1 MTKVVIRSGS
11 CGFTT
16 TVTAEKG
23 PDKTVRITIESDC
36 EHVRK
41 MQEDIGSLGRMDAL
55 KGFADNPVY
64 RSAAKRLK
72 HAACPVPA
80 GILKAL
86 EVEAGLNIPKDA
98 EIVFVTDQKEKKA

>member
-1 MTKVVIRSGS
+1 MTKVIIRSGS
-11 CGFTT
+11 CGFIS

-23 PDKTVRITIESDC
+23 ADRKISIAIESDC
-36 EHVRK
+36 EQVRK
-41 MQEDIGSLGRMDAL
+41 MLEDIGTMERMDAF

-72 HAACPVPA
+72 HVACPVPA

-86 EVEAGLNIPKDA
+86 EVAAGLNLPKDA
-98 EIVFVTDQKEKKA
+98 TIEFEKDEKK

>member
-1 MTKVVIRSGS
+1 MTTVVIRSGS
-11 CGFTT
+11 CGFTA

-23 PDKTVRITIESDC
+23 QDKTVRITIESDC
-36 EHVRK
+36 EMVRN
-41 MQEDIGSLGRMDAL
+41 MQQDIGTLERLDAF

-72 HAACPVPA
+72 HVACPVPS

-86 EVEAGLNIPKDA
+86 EVAAGLNLPREAAIEFKKD
-98 EIVFVTDQKEKKA
+98 QRS